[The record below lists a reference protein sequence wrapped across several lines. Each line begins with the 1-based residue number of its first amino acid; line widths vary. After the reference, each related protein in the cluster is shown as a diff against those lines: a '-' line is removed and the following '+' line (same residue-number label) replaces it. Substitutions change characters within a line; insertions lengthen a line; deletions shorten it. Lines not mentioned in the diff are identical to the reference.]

1 MCNVPAQLI
10 SALVIVT
17 DATGAGDVEV
27 AESTT
32 PVDPVVGSPV
42 AAVVAGADPSVPMF
56 VSTGGDVKS
65 DGMVVVS
72 AAEVPVASVV
82 DVLAEGDDTPTARSR
97 TKYSPPPLIP
107 CLKAT

>member
-17 DATGAGDVEV
+17 DATGAGAVEV
-27 AESTT
+27 AESPA

-42 AAVVAGADPSVPMF
+42 AVVVAGASPSVPVVF
-56 VSTGGDVKS
+56 PGGDVES
-65 DGMVVVS
+65 DGMVVVVS
-72 AAEVPVASVV
+72 AAEVAVTSVV
-82 DVLAEGDDTPTARSR
+82 VVLAVGEATPTARSG